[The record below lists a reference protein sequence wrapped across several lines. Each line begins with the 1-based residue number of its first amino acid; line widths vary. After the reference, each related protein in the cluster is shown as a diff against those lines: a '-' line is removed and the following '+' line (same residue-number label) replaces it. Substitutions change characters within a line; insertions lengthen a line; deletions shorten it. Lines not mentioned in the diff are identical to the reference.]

1 MIFNSAISLSI
12 MAVCPEPY
20 ELVRVLTTCRVSVRN
35 AVIQAKALQEKNLR
49 SVQQIAEAP
58 LSVVQ
63 AAISNP
69 KTARSLHER
78 CITLK
83 DQNLSTGSKRP
94 RTSPQSRTSKRPR
107 TSESTGFSDDQP
119 LTSPAE
125 LEASLSLPV
134 ETDEGLIRRTTLVTS
149 RGPLLLVFV
158 VELLRYTM
166 PEQPPSSRLSLAK
179 AFANES
185 LGNKATST
193 GFAKGMRAAEEGW
206 GSGQPTVTIMKRNVI
221 VLKRGGYDWAGNARD
236 QTPRQITAT
245 APLPTSRSEGSQD
258 QLQDQLVPTWSASSP
273 VSIKRSVVIIRTTPI
288 TAPGKRQRILQSLFN
303 ATPNLTAAKHNVWAY
318 RIRHSDALGA
328 HTVMEAAFD
337 DGHTGCGH
345 ALLEA
350 MRKTDT
356 INTLAVMTQW
366 QGGITI
372 GPYLWVMMHSCLEE
386 IRAERLRETG
396 AVTTVGEA
404 VWGLDLE
411 AMRKRSTISAMH
423 AGPAS
428 YRAGG
433 IELSV
438 YEPQAVK
445 SYLLRSL
452 AVRVETAGNYDAV
465 EAEDE
470 TTHVPEPNVDGTQTL
485 EGEEEQNLAQLT
497 GAIRLLYSSWAD
509 HLSKA
514 ELDRKA
520 WAWYTSVR
528 PDTPNGSLEN
538 GTKGPIKLVDIL
550 NLRRKE

>member
-1 MIFNSAISLSI
+1 M
-12 MAVCPEPY
+12 
-20 ELVRVLTTCRVSVRN
+20 
-35 AVIQAKALQEKNLR
+35 
-49 SVQQIAEAP
+49 
-58 LSVVQ
+58 
-63 AAISNP
+63 
-69 KTARSLHER
+69 
-78 CITLK
+78 
-83 DQNLSTGSKRP
+83 
-94 RTSPQSRTSKRPR
+94 
-107 TSESTGFSDDQP
+107 
-119 LTSPAE
+119 
-125 LEASLSLPV
+125 
-134 ETDEGLIRRTTLVTS
+134 TTLVTI

-185 LGNKATST
+185 VGNKATSA
-193 GFAKGMRAAEEGW
+193 GFSQDMRAAEEGW
-206 GSGQPTVTIMKRNVI
+206 GSGQPTVTIMGRKVI

-236 QTPRQITAT
+236 QTPRQMAAA
-245 APLPTSRSEGSQD
+245 APPPASGSESNQD
-258 QLQDQLVPTWSASSP
+258 QLADQPVPTWSASSP

-288 TAPGKRQRILQSLFN
+288 TAPGKRQRILQSLF
-303 ATPNLTAAKHNVWAY
+303 TVIPGLTAAKHNVWAY
-318 RIRHSDALGA
+318 RIGHPDTHGA
-328 HTVMEAAFD
+328 HTVIEAAFD

-350 MRKTDT
+350 MRKTGT

-372 GPYLWVMMHSCLEE
+372 GSYLWVMMRSCLEE

-396 AVTTVGEA
+396 AVTIVRGEA

-433 IELSV
+433 IDLSV

-452 AVRVETAGNYDAV
+452 AVRVETAGNCDGGEV
-465 EAEDE
+465 EDG
-470 TTHVPEPNVDGTQTL
+470 TTYLPEPNVDATQPL
-485 EGEEEQNLAQLT
+485 EGEEEQNLARLT

-509 HLSKA
+509 HLSNA

-520 WAWYTSVR
+520 WAWYISVR
-528 PDTPNGSLEN
+528 PGFQNGSLE
-538 GTKGPIKLVDIL
+538 KGVRGPVKLVDIL

>member
-1 MIFNSAISLSI
+1 MTI
-12 MAVCPEPY
+12 
-20 ELVRVLTTCRVSVRN
+20 
-35 AVIQAKALQEKNLR
+35 
-49 SVQQIAEAP
+49 
-58 LSVVQ
+58 
-63 AAISNP
+63 
-69 KTARSLHER
+69 
-78 CITLK
+78 
-83 DQNLSTGSKRP
+83 
-94 RTSPQSRTSKRPR
+94 
-107 TSESTGFSDDQP
+107 
-119 LTSPAE
+119 
-125 LEASLSLPV
+125 
-134 ETDEGLIRRTTLVTS
+134 

-193 GFAKGMRAAEEGW
+193 GFTQGMKAAEEGW
-206 GSGQPTVTIMKRNVI
+206 GSGQPTVTIMGRKVI
-221 VLKRGGYDWAGNARD
+221 VLKRGGYDWPGNARD
-236 QTPRQITAT
+236 QTPRQIAAT
-245 APLPTSRSEGSQD
+245 APLPTSRSEGKQD
-258 QLQDQLVPTWSASSP
+258 QLADQTAPPWSASSP
-273 VSIKRSVVIIRTTPI
+273 VSIKRSVVIIRATPI
-288 TAPGKRQRILQSLFN
+288 TAPGKRQRILQSLFT
-303 ATPNLTAAKHNVWAY
+303 AIPSLTAAKHNVWAY
-318 RIRHSDALGA
+318 RIRHSDALD
-328 HTVMEAAFD
+328 TVMEAAFD
-337 DGHTGCGH
+337 DGHAGCGH

-356 INTLAVMTQW
+356 IDTLAVMTQW

-372 GPYLWVMMHSCLEE
+372 GPYLWVMMRSCLEE

-396 AVTTVGEA
+396 AVTTVRGEA

-452 AVRVETAGNYDAV
+452 AVRVETAGNCDAV

-470 TTHVPEPNVDGTQTL
+470 TTHVPEPNVDGSQTL

-509 HLSKA
+509 HLSNA

-520 WAWYTSVR
+520 WAWYISVR
-528 PDTPNGSLEN
+528 PDMQNGSLEK
-538 GTKGPIKLVDIL
+538 GTRGPIKLVDIL